1 MTDLVKIGGTDAQAI
16 EIDLDSPCEVAKA
29 LRKIELQI
37 VSGGGVVMARF
48 GDDETRWSNANLG
61 RLRDLIDDY
70 ERKCA
75 AASGKR
81 TRYAKRLRFC

>member
-1 MTDLVKIGGTDAQAI
+1 MTDLIKIGDV
-16 EIDLDSPCEVAKA
+16 EVDFDSPCEVARA
-29 LRKIELQI
+29 LRKVELQ
-37 VSGGGVVMARF
+37 VTTTGAVVRTKF
-48 GDDETRWSNANLG
+48 GDDDVQWSQANLG

-75 AASGKR
+75 AASGTR